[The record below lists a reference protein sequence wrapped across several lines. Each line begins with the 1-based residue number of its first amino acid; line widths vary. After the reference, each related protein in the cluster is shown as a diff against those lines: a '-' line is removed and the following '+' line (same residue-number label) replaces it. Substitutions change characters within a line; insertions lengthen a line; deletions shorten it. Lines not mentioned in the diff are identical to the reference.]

1 MRKVR
6 LRTLERINAEVLM
19 IVSGQNGKRLLEF
32 GRRGP
37 RKTAH
42 GAGRSA
48 ALAGGTV
55 PTLYSSPSRD
65 PPVRCFLTCYKEF
78 SSVTDHR
85 RLM

>member
-19 IVSGQNGKRLLEF
+19 IVSGQNVKRLLEF

-42 GAGRSA
+42 GASRSA
-48 ALAGGTV
+48 ALAGGEV
-55 PTLYSSPSRD
+55 PTAIYVAIAR
-65 PPVRCFLTCYKEF
+65 PVSALFLN
-78 SSVTDHR
+78 
-85 RLM
+85 LL